1 MRSSQ
6 LQEEWGGKEP
16 GGGMK
21 SGPEWME
28 GSDGEA
34 GCQVSPERSCRAQ
47 GPQEEVG
54 FFLSAVG
61 SHCTKRLKAKQEV
74 ERCSDLH

>member
-6 LQEEWGGKEP
+6 LQKEWEGKEP
-16 GGGMK
+16 GGGME
-21 SGPEWME
+21 SGPGWME

-34 GCQVSPERSCRAQ
+34 GCQIIPERSFGAR

-54 FFLSAVG
+54 LFSEAMG
-61 SHCTKRLKAKQEV
+61 SHCTKRLKAKQGV